1 MAGLRNI
8 WVSES
13 EVVAT
18 NPTGQITGFT
28 ETVWRKLEVFQNQA
42 SYTVVISK
50 AEGGI
55 RYNTTVDYP
64 LGSLRNSSLRL
75 VEELLESYGYSLVVE
90 TSDKTGLFLSPEGWS
105 SRPTTTDSGNII
117 TFQTT
122 SKYGARSLTPSFFER
137 FSNPTEPIDDR
148 LLIQGDPV
156 TIQGSPITIQ

>member
-28 ETVWRKLEVFQNQA
+28 ESIWRKLEVYKNQA
-42 SYTVVISK
+42 SYIVNISK
-50 AEGGI
+50 EAGGI
-55 RYNTTVDYP
+55 RYNTTVDYSI
-64 LGSLRNSSLRL
+64 GSLRNDSLRL
-75 VEELLESYGYSLVVE
+75 VDELLESYGYSLVVE

-105 SRPTTTDSGNII
+105 SRPTTSDTGNAI

-122 SKYGARSLTPSFFER
+122 SKYGLRSLTPSFFER
-137 FSNPTEPIDDR
+137 FSNTAEPYDDR

-156 TIQGSPITIQ
+156 TIQGSDITIQ